1 MCTNKFTDPSRYLL
15 SGWYEFLSYFI
26 NAYKLLQT
34 QFWMNESTDSQ
45 QLGPPSM
52 CSITCC
58 TYCLCI
64 FSKDINSGNPKTG
77 LLSSKKKSD
86 VHSEQA
92 IAEQMEVTTW
102 GMPNMLTGTA
112 GRYSLNLPWSR
123 SCYLRTLTGFLV
135 QLQLLLL
142 QQHLMQKQL
151 PQLLLQ
157 NSLVTLQLSAL
168 SQASL
173 LPLAPILPV
182 SNLPSLSTV
191 SHRFSDYLLIQCQQ
205 ELLCPFSPKVPLWV
219 GSWSCQQ
226 FWPGLILTKTFLD
239 KLYKSPYHVVFLWCL
254 AAHI

>member
-1 MCTNKFTDPSRYLL
+1 
-15 SGWYEFLSYFI
+15 
-26 NAYKLLQT
+26 
-34 QFWMNESTDSQ
+34 
-45 QLGPPSM
+45 
-52 CSITCC
+52 
-58 TYCLCI
+58 
-64 FSKDINSGNPKTG
+64 
-77 LLSSKKKSD
+77 
-86 VHSEQA
+86 
-92 IAEQMEVTTW
+92 
-102 GMPNMLTGTA
+102 
-112 GRYSLNLPWSR
+112 
-123 SCYLRTLTGFLV
+123 V

-226 FWPGLILTKTFLD
+226 F
-239 KLYKSPYHVVFLWCL
+239 
-254 AAHI
+254 